1 LPRSPEA
8 FRSGNLLELG
18 SRLFDGLVILDER
31 RLVTQ
36 SDGTVSKTDV
46 FGVLFRHAAEIW
58 EHDHGGITM
67 THLDMTV
74 GSDVTQAL
82 PVVRKIG
89 MMDLKDALAKGIEDF
104 RAIPTHVIF
113 LSIIYPVGA
122 LLVAQLTLKDLFH
135 LFFPLA
141 AGFALI
147 GPFAALGLYELSRR
161 RELGLDLSWT
171 HVFGVRHSRSLGGI
185 FTLGA
190 LLVAIFLLWVVVAQ
204 AIYVATFGKAPPVS
218 IPNFLRQVFTTPQG
232 WTLIV
237 VGNGVGFLFAVV
249 VLMISVVSFPLLLDR
264 NVGAGVAILT
274 SVRVVL
280 RNPVTMAVWGLIIA
294 GLLLIG
300 SLPLFVGLAVVM
312 PILGHSSWH
321 LYRKVVESDPNA
333 QKEEP
338 IAPKPRRRRYA
349 AQFPAS
355 LFAGEDQR

>member
-1 LPRSPEA
+1 
-8 FRSGNLLELG
+8 
-18 SRLFDGLVILDER
+18 
-31 RLVTQ
+31 
-36 SDGTVSKTDV
+36 
-46 FGVLFRHAAEIW
+46 
-58 EHDHGGITM
+58 M

-74 GSDVTQAL
+74 GSDASQAL
-82 PVVRKIG
+82 PMVRKIG

-122 LLVAQLTLKDLFH
+122 LVVAQLTLNDLVH

-147 GPFAALGLYELSRR
+147 GPVAALGLYELSRR
-161 RELGLDLSWT
+161 RELGLGLWWT
-171 HVFGVRHSRSLGGI
+171 HAFDVRHSRSIVGILSLGV
-185 FTLGA
+185 
-190 LLVAIFLLWVVVAQ
+190 LLIVIFLLWVAVAQ
-204 AIYVATFGKAPPVS
+204 AIYVATFGFAPPES
-218 IPNFLRQVFTTPQG
+218 IPNFLRQVFTTSEG

-280 RNPVTMAVWGLIIA
+280 RNPVTMAMWGLIIA
-294 GLLLIG
+294 GLLVIG
-300 SLPLFVGLAVVM
+300 SLPLFIGLAVVM
-312 PILGHSSWH
+312 PVLGHSSWH
-321 LYRKVVESDPNA
+321 LYRKVVEPDLTA

-355 LFAGEDQR
+355 LFAGEDQP